1 MKRRRKVAKN
11 SFYYKDEDREIRFEM
26 EDNISFRGG
35 LANILEAEIIPPIE
49 ERAPVFSSS
58 MFPGRRGA
66 VEFGHKADEANTML
80 GASEDDLEKESE
92 KDVRVPGYA
101 GEPPDDIAY
110 LKSPRVRGEGLP
122 EPLDD

>member
-11 SFYYKDEDREIRFEM
+11 SFYYKDDSREIKFEM

-35 LANILEAEIIPPIE
+35 LEKILEAEIIPPIE
-49 ERAPVFSSS
+49 EQAPVFSSS

-80 GASEDDLEKESE
+80 GASKEELEQKS
-92 KDVRVPGYA
+92 VRVPGYA
-101 GEPPDDIAY
+101 GEPPPDISY
-110 LKSPRVRGEGLP
+110 LQERRLPGDGLP
-122 EPLDD
+122 EPEDD